1 MLKFYLIEKILYW
14 YWFHEKIQN
23 YTIIY
28 ILFITET
35 SPTTWKHGH
44 TSTASIKQ
52 TWYSVSRYP
61 TWIGN
66 KWRNVKNITTTLKH
80 FATYILCTTFWM
92 SRWAAPA
99 FFKVWLGKKVVKIIL
114 DDSGSFKHFFPS
126 LLWPDLAFLVFR
138 KYHHWCCNLFSFLEQ
153 KFFWN
158 DIYVLASIFTKVI
171 HHIAP

>member
-61 TWIGN
+61 PWVGH
-66 KWRNVKNITTTLKH
+66 KWGNVKNNATTTFIFFREIKLRKCFFQFNFPKEIRKH
-80 FATYILCTTFWM
+80 WNILLHTFFIL
-92 SRWAAPA
+92 RFECRHVVLHQH
-99 FFKVWLGKKVVKIIL
+99 FFEKSGLGKIFVKINL
-114 DDSGSFKHFFPS
+114 PS
-126 LLWPDLAFLVFR
+126 RHAIFWYLENITEDASYYYVY
-138 KYHHWCCNLFSFLEQ
+138 KLFSEMICL
-153 KFFWN
+153 
-158 DIYVLASIFTKVI
+158 S
-171 HHIAP
+171 

>member
-28 ILFITET
+28 IIFITET

-61 TWIGN
+61 PWVGH
-66 KWRNVKNITTTLKH
+66 KWGNVKNNATTTFIFFSWNWIEKMFLPIQFHERNKKTLKH
-80 FATYILCTTFWM
+80 FATYILYTTFWM
-92 SRWAAPA
+92 SSRCAAPA
-99 FFKVWLGKKVVKIIL
+99 FFWKVWLGENI
-114 DDSGSFKHFFPS
+114 
-126 LLWPDLAFLVFR
+126 R
-138 KYHHWCCNLFSFLEQ
+138 EN
-153 KFFWN
+153 
-158 DIYVLASIFTKVI
+158 
-171 HHIAP
+171 